1 MIEEQKIIEEI
12 AEKVAERV
20 NATLFLVLGI
30 NTSDPEELIKLQKDL
45 AHLRGWRESMEVV
58 KRRSLGTAAG
68 FLVTGIFGYILFFF
82 TKH

>member
-1 MIEEQKIIEEI
+1 MIEEQKVIEEI

>member
-1 MIEEQKIIEEI
+1 MTEEQQIEEI

-20 NATLFLVLGI
+20 NKTLFLVLGI
-30 NTSDPEELIKLQKDL
+30 NTSDPDELIKLQKDL